1 MENNNNKIFGRQ
13 DQNQLDIDKQNDLK
27 KDTNNIQNLN
37 RNENKNIE
45 SNHTNNSVNYPF
57 IKSETRASIPG
68 VKPEEEPDYSKS
80 KKSKTTLEY
89 NNKLDSTYIF
99 AMGGLEE
106 IGKNTYVV
114 EHNEETLIVDAG
126 IKFATSDLLGVNG
139 LIPNFEYFRKN
150 KRVVDKLI
158 VTHGHEDH
166 IGGIPYLLQE
176 FEVKEICASL
186 LASELIK
193 RRLGEFKN
201 INNHPVV
208 TVFSDDTVLK
218 TKYFNIDFFRVC
230 HSIPDCFGVC
240 IQTPNGIVVSAG
252 DYRFDFG
259 KDTDDT
265 NIHKMVEISNRGVDL
280 FLGESTNSDQP
291 GFSETEDN
299 IINNVETLIK
309 NAKGRVFVATFAS
322 NLCRIEKIIE
332 RALNLNRKI
341 CIMGRSMESNIKT
354 SRKIGYLKLSE
365 TDFISSKELSTTPDE
380 NVLVILTGSQGEE
393 MAALNLMSEGK
404 YSKVSLKPS
413 DTIIMSSNPIPGNFK
428 SVETLVN
435 KLFKQ
440 GVNVIQNSPSFK
452 IHASGHATTQ
462 EQQMMIKVLRPKNI
476 MPIHGESKMLRS
488 LKANSANIGMKPEN
502 VHIVTNGQK
511 AELKDKKIT
520 VTDTIVDAS
529 AVFIDKKIASKNTVD
544 LVEDRKVLSE
554 EGIFNAL
561 ICIDRK
567 TKKLYKNP
575 MLTTRGCFY
584 AKNSSSLISKM
595 SYTIKDEIEK
605 KLNENE
611 NLKEE
616 EIKEVVKKII
626 NYYVWKNKK
635 KNPVV
640 TLSVFEQ

>member
-1 MENNNNKIFGRQ
+1 MQNNENNKNIINNP
-13 DQNQLDIDKQNDLK
+13 
-27 KDTNNIQNLN
+27 TN
-37 RNENKNIE
+37 NENKNQ
-45 SNHTNNSVNYPF
+45 SNNQNNFNNRNLRPNGFDPNKQFKKNINSQNPVKQE
-57 IKSETRASIPG
+57 IKTSIVG
-68 VKPEEEPDYSKS
+68 VKPEEEPDYTKS
-80 KKSKTTLEY
+80 KKAKTTLEY
-89 NNKLDSTYIF
+89 NNKRDSTYIF

-106 IGKNTYVV
+106 IGKNTYAI
-114 EHNEETLIVDAG
+114 EHNEETIIVDAG

-150 KRVVDKLI
+150 NRPIDKLI
-158 VTHGHEDH
+158 ITHGHEDH

-176 FEVKEICASL
+176 VEVKEICASL
-186 LASELIK
+186 IASELIK

-201 INNHPVV
+201 ITQQPII
-208 TVFSDDTVLK
+208 TVFSDDTVLHS
-218 TKYFNIDFFRVC
+218 KYFKFDFFRVC

-240 IQTPNGIVVSAG
+240 IESPNGIVVSAG

-309 NAKGRVFVATFAS
+309 NATGRVFVATFAS
-322 NLCRIEKIIE
+322 NLGRIEKIIE
-332 RALNLNRKI
+332 RAINLNRKI
-341 CIMGRSMESNIKT
+341 CVMGRSMESNIKT

-365 TDFISSKELSTTPDE
+365 TDFISSKEISSTPDE
-380 NVLVILTGSQGEE
+380 NILVVLTGSQGEE
-393 MAALNLMSEGK
+393 MAALNLMAEGK
-404 YSKVSLKPS
+404 YAKVTLKPS

-511 AELKDKKIT
+511 AELKDRKIT
-520 VTDTIVDAS
+520 VTNDIIDAC
-529 AVFIDKKIASKNTVD
+529 AVLIDKKIASKNTIE
-544 LVEDRKVLSE
+544 LVEDRKLLSE
-554 EGIFNAL
+554 EGVFNAL
-561 ICIDRK
+561 ICLDRK
-567 TKKLYKNP
+567 NKKLYKNP

-584 AKNSSSLISKM
+584 AKESSALISKM
-595 SYTIKDEIEK
+595 SYSIKEELEK
-605 KLNENE
+605 KLNENQ
-611 NLKEE
+611 NLNKE

>member
-1 MENNNNKIFGRQ
+1 
-13 DQNQLDIDKQNDLK
+13 
-27 KDTNNIQNLN
+27 
-37 RNENKNIE
+37 
-45 SNHTNNSVNYPF
+45 
-57 IKSETRASIPG
+57 
-68 VKPEEEPDYSKS
+68 
-80 KKSKTTLEY
+80 
-89 NNKLDSTYIF
+89 
-99 AMGGLEE
+99 
-106 IGKNTYVV
+106 
-114 EHNEETLIVDAG
+114 
-126 IKFATSDLLGVNG
+126 
-139 LIPNFEYFRKN
+139 
-150 KRVVDKLI
+150 
-158 VTHGHEDH
+158 
-166 IGGIPYLLQE
+166 
-176 FEVKEICASL
+176 
-186 LASELIK
+186 
-193 RRLGEFKN
+193 
-201 INNHPVV
+201 
-208 TVFSDDTVLK
+208 
-218 TKYFNIDFFRVC
+218 
-230 HSIPDCFGVC
+230 
-240 IQTPNGIVVSAG
+240 
-252 DYRFDFG
+252 
-259 KDTDDT
+259 
-265 NIHKMVEISNRGVDL
+265 MVEISNRGVDL

-365 TDFISSKELSTTPDE
+365 TDFISNKELSTTPDE

-529 AVFIDKKIASKNTVD
+529 AVFIDKKIASKNTVN

-584 AKNSSSLISKM
+584 AKNSSALISKM

-611 NLKEE
+611 NLKDE